1 MSWKK
6 CRIQYAYRLD
16 PVDLAW
22 GYIMGVQTEVWSP
35 RRRIVKRKRENA
47 GTDERGSDGCH
58 WEGEVG
64 GEDPT

>member
-1 MSWKK
+1 MNKSFAQKTNQNMSLKK

-35 RRRIVKRKRENA
+35 RRRIVKRKGFCTRH
-47 GTDERGSDGCH
+47 G
-58 WEGEVG
+58 
-64 GEDPT
+64 